1 MVTKTVEYSD
11 NELTYEGYMA
21 LPGDASPIGLVVV
34 GHAWAGPGDHE
45 REVCDRL
52 AGMGYAS
59 FGYDIYGKGNRG
71 TTIEENQA
79 LMNPLVEDRAKLQSR
94 LATSIATAQ
103 KETGI
108 GKEKTVGIGYC
119 FGGLCALDEAR
130 AGLDVAAVTSF
141 HGLFMPADNLPDDK
155 KIEAKVLILHGY
167 DDPMAEP
174 DSMKGVM
181 DEMTKKEADWQLQAF
196 GQTKHAFTNKGA
208 NNPDLGTVYNAS
220 SDARSWSTFVNFLK
234 EVLG

>member
-11 NELTYEGYMA
+11 SEKTYEGYLA
-21 LPGDASPIGLVVV
+21 LPGDASPIGLIVV
-34 GHAWAGPGDHE
+34 GHAWGGLADHE

-52 AGMGYAS
+52 SGMGYAA
-59 FGYDIYGKGNRG
+59 FAYDIFGKGERG
-71 TTIEENQA
+71 ETVEECQA
-79 LMNPLVEDRAKLQSR
+79 LMTPLVEDRAKLQSR

-103 KETGI
+103 KETGL

-130 AGLDVAAVTSF
+130 AGLDVSAVASF
-141 HGLFMPADNLPDDK
+141 HGLFMPADNLADDK
-155 KIEAKVLILHGY
+155 EISAKVLIMHGY

-181 DEMTKKEADWQLQAF
+181 DEMTKKGADWQLIAY
-196 GQTKHAFTNKGA
+196 GHTKHAFTNKGA
-208 NNPDLGTVYNAS
+208 NNPDLGTIYSPTA
-220 SDARSWSTFVNFLK
+220 DARSWTALTNFLS
-234 EVLG
+234 ETVG